1 MAIHVVRPEEG
12 EVTGGGPIKVR
23 VIEDGSHTSHRL
35 GLIECSVPAGPAQP
49 PQHIHREHDEVF
61 IVTAGKLRFV
71 SDSES
76 VDVEAGGVVVVP
88 VGTSHT
94 FSNPFDAPAT
104 FLNTYTPDLYIGYFR
119 DLAKLPVNEQGLLS
133 PADIGQTMARYAT
146 DVVRA
151 G

>member
-1 MAIHVVRPEEG
+1 M
-12 EVTGGGPIKVR
+12 
-23 VIEDGSHTSHRL
+23 
-35 GLIECSVPAGPAQP
+35 
-49 PQHIHREHDEVF
+49 
-61 IVTAGKLRFV
+61 

-119 DLAKLPVNEQGLLS
+119 DLAKVPVNGQGLLS
-133 PADIGQTMARYAT
+133 PADIGQTMARYPT